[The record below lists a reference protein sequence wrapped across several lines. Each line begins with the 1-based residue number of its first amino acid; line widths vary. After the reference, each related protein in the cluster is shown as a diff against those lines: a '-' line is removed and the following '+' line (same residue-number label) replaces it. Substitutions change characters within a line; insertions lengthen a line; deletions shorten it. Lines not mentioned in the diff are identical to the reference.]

1 MLASCDSDGICKIWD
16 VRMVKGRTQ
25 YDAGPY
31 SANSVAIDKSGL
43 MVAVANDEGQIKL
56 FNEATNKLEHVLKG
70 HEDAV

>member
-31 SANSVAIDKSGL
+31 SANAVAIDKSGL
-43 MVAVANDEGQIKL
+43 MIAVANDEG
-56 FNEATNKLEHVLKG
+56 
-70 HEDAV
+70 